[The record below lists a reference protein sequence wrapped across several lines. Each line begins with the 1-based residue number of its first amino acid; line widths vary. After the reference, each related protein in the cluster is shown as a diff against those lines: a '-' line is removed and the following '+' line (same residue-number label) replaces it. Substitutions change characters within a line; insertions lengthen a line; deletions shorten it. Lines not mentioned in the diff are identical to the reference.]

1 MACSCAARWG
11 STRCSSIEDIGI
23 RRADDI
29 RVTVCGVEIDPG
41 VRAHAVAYD
50 KPRPEHDCTDQI
62 DEVECEE
69 CLRLARQRWPT

>member
-1 MACSCAARWG
+1 
-11 STRCSSIEDIGI
+11 
-23 RRADDI
+23 
-29 RVTVCGVEIDPG
+29 VTVCGVEIDPG